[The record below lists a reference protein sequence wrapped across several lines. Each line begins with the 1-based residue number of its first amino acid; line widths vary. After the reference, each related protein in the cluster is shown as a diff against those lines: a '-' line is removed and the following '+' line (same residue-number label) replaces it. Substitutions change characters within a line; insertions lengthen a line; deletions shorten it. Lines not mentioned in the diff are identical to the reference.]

1 MCCVSSFVTNLAFP
15 SFFHP
20 LKSTLEGVALTA
32 AAAMGAD
39 VDAAGSIL
47 LPLLLSSV
55 SQQALLLSRTERGSG
70 RFPNVNCRISEE
82 TIFEFLFFFFFVHR
96 GQPKRR
102 FRS

>member
-1 MCCVSSFVTNLAFP
+1 MLCVCFISSFVTNLAFP
-15 SFFHP
+15 SFFQP

-55 SQQALLLSRTERGSG
+55 SQQALLLSKLNSSPSGNSSG
-70 RFPNVNCRISEE
+70 RFPNVNCRIS
-82 TIFEFLFFFFFVHR
+82 
-96 GQPKRR
+96 
-102 FRS
+102 

>member
-1 MCCVSSFVTNLAFP
+1 MCCVCFISSFVTNLAFP

-47 LPLLLSSV
+47 LRCCFRQSRNKPFSSRELV
-55 SQQALLLSRTERGSG
+55 TFVG
-70 RFPNVNCRISEE
+70 RVGF
-82 TIFEFLFFFFFVHR
+82 
-96 GQPKRR
+96 
-102 FRS
+102 

>member
-1 MCCVSSFVTNLAFP
+1 MCCVCFINSFVTNLAFP
-15 SFFHP
+15 SFFQP

-55 SQQALLLSRTERGSG
+55 SQQALLLSRTELNSSPSWSG
-70 RFPNVNCRISEE
+70 RFPNVNCRIS
-82 TIFEFLFFFFFVHR
+82 
-96 GQPKRR
+96 
-102 FRS
+102 

>member
-1 MCCVSSFVTNLAFP
+1 MCCVCFISSFVTNLAFP
-15 SFFHP
+15 SFFQP

-55 SQQALLLSRTERGSG
+55 SQQALLLSRAELVTFGG
-70 RFPNVNCRISEE
+70 RVGFQTS
-82 TIFEFLFFFFFVHR
+82 TAEFL
-96 GQPKRR
+96 KK
-102 FRS
+102 

>member
-1 MCCVSSFVTNLAFP
+1 MLRGSFDSVCCVCFISSFVTNLAFP
-15 SFFHP
+15 SFFQP

-55 SQQALLLSRTERGSG
+55 SQQALLLSKLNSSPSG
-70 RFPNVNCRISEE
+70 V
-82 TIFEFLFFFFFVHR
+82 
-96 GQPKRR
+96 G
-102 FRS
+102 

>member
-1 MCCVSSFVTNLAFP
+1 MCCVCFISSFVTNLAFP
-15 SFFHP
+15 SFFQP

-55 SQQALLLSRTERGSG
+55 SQQALLLSKLNSSPSWSG
-70 RFPNVNCRISEE
+70 RFPNVNCRIS
-82 TIFEFLFFFFFVHR
+82 
-96 GQPKRR
+96 
-102 FRS
+102 

>member
-1 MCCVSSFVTNLAFP
+1 MAAEKVMVWCQGPILLRAARELRLWFCFVYSVCCVVLCFISSFVTYLAFP

-47 LPLLLSSV
+47 LRAAFVSLATNPRLSS
-55 SQQALLLSRTERGSG
+55 SRS
-70 RFPNVNCRISEE
+70 
-82 TIFEFLFFFFFVHR
+82 
-96 GQPKRR
+96 
-102 FRS
+102 

>member
-1 MCCVSSFVTNLAFP
+1 MLCVCFISSFVTNLAFP
-15 SFFHP
+15 SFFQP

-55 SQQALLLSRTERGSG
+55 SQQALLLSRTELNSLPSWSG
-70 RFPNVNCRISEE
+70 RFPNVNRRIS
-82 TIFEFLFFFFFVHR
+82 
-96 GQPKRR
+96 
-102 FRS
+102 